1 MAELIYPRE
10 TEIRGP
16 WILNELQLE
25 KLHEIIEEIKTNI
38 FVKYPSN
45 ENHSKV
51 ILKSKRGKIIE
62 DYSIIG
68 ILKDNKIDDFLPS
81 ELLIEI
87 KTEEYEF
94 KFEITSDDI
103 GWLYTTDNFEDLKIS
118 TDIKHKIKTWTRE
131 NKPKWIVQKW
141 AQFGIQSVI
150 ISFFVLMFLTV
161 FLDDSITRLEAYK
174 LELVKE
180 THNLLDIG
188 ITNDNLPKSIELLLK
203 YQSSYV
209 PTSFVFEEVSNK
221 IIGKLWLI
229 FLICSVIILL
239 RPKTVIGLGKKKK
252 WVWIYKGWI
261 HLVTFAIPLTIIGF
275 FKDYIRDYFFVG
287 F

>member
-1 MAELIYPRE
+1 
-10 TEIRGP
+10 
-16 WILNELQLE
+16 
-25 KLHEIIEEIKTNI
+25 
-38 FVKYPSN
+38 
-45 ENHSKV
+45 
-51 ILKSKRGKIIE
+51 
-62 DYSIIG
+62 
-68 ILKDNKIDDFLPS
+68 
-81 ELLIEI
+81 
-87 KTEEYEF
+87 
-94 KFEITSDDI
+94 
-103 GWLYTTDNFEDLKIS
+103 
-118 TDIKHKIKTWTRE
+118 
-131 NKPKWIVQKW
+131 
-141 AQFGIQSVI
+141 
-150 ISFFVLMFLTV
+150 MFLTV